1 MKSDKLSDM
10 QRYLLEE
17 EVENLKQRRIGR
29 REFAQ
34 RVGLMVGAGATAGL
48 LLSIGCHDD
57 LSGSSDVDMATAP
70 DLAGVVPDR
79 VREDDPAIRAGAVQI
94 ADNGFKLTG
103 YRATPAVVPAGAAAL
118 LIIHENRAL
127 TPYIQ
132 DVVRRWGKA
141 GYVALCVDMLSRV
154 GGSAAFPDESTRPA
168 ALGQIPQDQSLA
180 DLAAGLDYLK
190 AQANVNPDRLGVT
203 GFCFGGGYTWRLATQ
218 RADVKAAVA
227 FYGPNP
233 PLADVSK
240 IKAAALGIYGA
251 LDTRITGAIGD
262 LETALKSA
270 SITYELKVYDGA
282 DHAFHNDTG
291 TRYQAEA
298 ARDAWQRASAWFAKY
313 V

>member
-1 MKSDKLSDM
+1 MSDKLNDM

-34 RVGLMVGAGATAGL
+34 RVGLMVGASATAGL
-48 LLSIGCHDD
+48 LLSIGC
-57 LSGSSDVDMATAP
+57 S
-70 DLAGVVPDR
+70 
-79 VREDDPAIRAGAVQI
+79 
-94 ADNGFKLTG
+94 
-103 YRATPAVVPAGAAAL
+103 
-118 LIIHENRAL
+118 
-127 TPYIQ
+127 

-190 AQANVNPDRLGVT
+190 AQANVNAARLGVT

-218 RADVKAAVA
+218 RADVKAAVP
-227 FYGPNP
+227 FYGPSP
-233 PLADVSK
+233 PLADVPK
-240 IKAAALGIYGA
+240 IKAAVLGIYGA
-251 LDTRITGAIGD
+251 LDTRITGAVGD

-270 SITYELKVYDGA
+270 SITYELKIYDGA

-291 TRYQAEA
+291 TRYKAAA

>member
-1 MKSDKLSDM
+1 MSDKLNDM

-17 EVENLKQRRIGR
+17 EVENLKQCRIGR

-34 RVGLMVGAGATAGL
+34 RVGLMVGASATAGL
-48 LLSIGCHDD
+48 LLSIGCKDEEPAAGGAD
-57 LSGSSDVDMATAP
+57 LAAAP
-70 DLAGVVPDR
+70 DLASVADR
-79 VREDDPAIRAGAVQI
+79 VAEDDPAIRAGAVQI
-94 ADNGFKLTG
+94 ADSGFKLTG
-103 YRATPAVVPAGAAAL
+103 YRAAPAVVPAGAAAL
-118 LIIHENRAL
+118 LVIHENRAL

-190 AQANVNPDRLGVT
+190 AQANVNAARLGVT

-218 RADVKAAVA
+218 RADVKAAVP

-233 PLADVSK
+233 PLADVPK
-240 IKAAALGIYGA
+240 IKAAVLGIYGS
-251 LDTRITGAIGD
+251 LDTRITGAVGD

-270 SITYELKVYDGA
+270 SITYELKIYEGA

-291 TRYQAEA
+291 TRYQAAA